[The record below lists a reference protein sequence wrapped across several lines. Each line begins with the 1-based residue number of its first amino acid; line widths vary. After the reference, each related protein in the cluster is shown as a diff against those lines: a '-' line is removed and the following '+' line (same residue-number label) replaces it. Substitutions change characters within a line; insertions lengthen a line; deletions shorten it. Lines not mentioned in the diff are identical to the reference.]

1 MNKEDVKRIAEDFN
15 KSIKERIELLLEADT
30 NMYTNLGLDSTKS
43 EKEEVKKKSRVI
55 YRAIKELDNSIGSQL
70 LYYQDK

>member
-1 MNKEDVKRIAEDFN
+1 MDKEDVKRIAEDFN

-43 EKEEVKKKSRVI
+43 EKEEVKKRV
-55 YRAIKELDNSIGSQL
+55 E
-70 LYYQDK
+70 